1 MTKPQA
7 RRLAAVMFTDIV
19 GYSALMQGDEEKA
32 AATRKRHRAVFET
45 KHKEYH
51 GEIIQYYGDGTLS
64 IFQSA
69 VEAVRCATDIQIE
82 LSKGDPKVPLRIGLH
97 LGDIVHTGTEV
108 YGDSVNVTSRIEH
121 IGVPGSVLIS
131 EKIYAELKNHQS
143 IRMLSMGKF
152 EFKNI
157 QQPMEVFAID
167 HPGLHVPGPDEIKG
181 NRSVTSTSIAVLP
194 FINMSTNKDNEF
206 FSDGMT
212 EEIINALSG
221 IQELKVTSRTSSFFF
236 KGKSIPLSEIGKQL
250 GVSIIL
256 EGSVRLAGNKMR
268 ISAKLVNV
276 ENDEHFWSE
285 TFNRSFDD
293 IFAVQDEISLLIA
306 DKLREHTG
314 HFEISEQLVEAPG
327 VSPTVYKRFL
337 QSKYQV
343 LKMNKPDLEE
353 GLSILLE
360 ITDQHKDFTA
370 AFLGVSMA
378 YTLIGAL
385 GFMPAGEAWMKGK
398 PYLDKAIELDKDHP
412 ECLLQQSW
420 ISFFQD
426 WDLPA
431 AYAYVNKA
439 LEIRPVVDAYQT
451 MTSMLTAEG
460 KLKASH
466 HYIDTAIEID
476 PLSEITHHLKGY
488 TLYLEEKYE
497 EALVYFKKSIALKE
511 GSHVSLLYQGQAL
524 IQMGKAEEALEYF
537 QNLPE
542 GTDELY
548 VIGGTVIAN
557 AALGNKKE
565 VVLGIGKIK
574 TYLESESMERAINL
588 LVLCYTLEKKYDEA
602 VQMVEK
608 GMEYHLP
615 LIVYLNVEPM
625 LKPLH
630 EVPRFREL
638 MGQIFGYTRS
648 HEEHARK
655 YKKSLLNPELLSQ
668 YHEQLKELMRT
679 QQPQLNPNLTLR
691 DLADMM
697 EIPANQ
703 FSQLLNE
710 GFHQNFAEFI
720 NAYRLETFKQ
730 KVADPKNSHLT
741 LLAIAYD
748 SGFNSKTV
756 FNTYFKK
763 VMGQT
768 PKAYWKTVNQ
778 K

>member
-1 MTKPQA
+1 MTKSPA
-7 RRLAAVMFTDIV
+7 RRLAAIMFTDIV
-19 GYSALMQGDEEKA
+19 GYSALMQKDEVTA
-32 AATRKRHRAVFET
+32 AATRKRHRETFES
-45 KHKEYH
+45 KHKEFH

-64 IFQSA
+64 IFGSA
-69 VEAVRCATDIQIE
+69 VEAVQCAAEIQAE
-82 LSKGDPKVPLRIGLH
+82 LSSGNPIVPLRIGLH

-108 YGDSVNVTSRIEH
+108 YGDSVNVTARIEH
-121 IGVPGSVLIS
+121 IGVTGSVLIS
-131 EKIYAELKNHQS
+131 EKINSELKNHH
-143 IRMLSMGKF
+143 IKTLSMGKF
-152 EFKNI
+152 DFKNI
-157 QQPMEVFAID
+157 AQPMEVFAVD
-167 HPGLHVPGPDEIKG
+167 HPGIHVPQTDELQGKKS
-181 NRSVTSTSIAVLP
+181 NVSTSVAVLP
-194 FINMSTNKDNEF
+194 FVNMSANKDNEF

-212 EEIINALSG
+212 EEIINALTG
-221 IQELKVTSRTSSFFF
+221 IKELKVTSRTSSFFF
-236 KGKSIPLSEIGKQL
+236 KNKTIPIQEIGQQL
-250 GVSIIL
+250 GVSIL
-256 EGSVRLAGNKMR
+256 LQGSVRLAGNKMR
-268 ISAKLVNV
+268 ISAQLVNV

-285 TFNRSFDD
+285 TFDRSFDD

-314 HFEISEQLVEAPG
+314 HFEISDQLVEAPG
-327 VSPTVYKRFL
+327 VPPSIYKRYL
-337 QSKYQV
+337 QSRYQV
-343 LKMNKPDLEE
+343 IKMNKPDLEE
-353 GLSILLE
+353 GLSVLLE
-360 ITDQHKDFTA
+360 ITDQYKSFTP

-378 YTLIGAL
+378 YTLTGAL

-431 AYAYVNKA
+431 AYAYVNKT

-460 KLKASH
+460 KLKAAH
-466 HYIDTAIEID
+466 HYIDTALEID

-497 EALVYFKKSIALKE
+497 ESLVYFRKSIALKE
-511 GSHVSLLYQGQAL
+511 GSHVSLLYLGQAL
-524 IQMGKAEEALEYF
+524 IQMGKAGEALEYF
-537 QNLPE
+537 QNLPQ

-548 VIGGTVIAN
+548 AIGGTVLAN
-557 AALGNKKE
+557 AALGNKKK
-565 VVLGIGKIK
+565 VALGIGKIK

-588 LVLCYTLEKKYDEA
+588 LVLCYTLEKKYDKA
-602 VQMVEK
+602 VEMVEK

-630 EVPRFREL
+630 EVSRFKEL
-638 MGQIFGYTRS
+638 MGQIFGDTQS
-648 HEEHARK
+648 HEEHTRK

-668 YHEQLKELMRT
+668 YHDQLKDLMIT
-679 QQPQLNPNLTLR
+679 EQPHLNPNLTLR
-691 DLADMM
+691 DLADQM

-710 GFHQNFAEFI
+710 GFNQNFSEFI
-720 NAYRLETFKQ
+720 NAYRLETFKE

-763 VMGQT
+763 VTGQT
-768 PKAYWKTVNQ
+768 PKAYMKTITQ